1 MSILSAEEIKEKLS
15 DTDGWEIVENKLIK
29 EYKLKNFSD
38 AVSFIVKIGI
48 EAEKLD
54 HHPDLYLYGWNKVK
68 VILFTHSANGIT
80 DNDINLAHKI
90 EQITK

>member
-1 MSILSAEEIKEKLS
+1 MKILLAEELKEKLN
-15 DTDGWEIVENKLIK
+15 DIIGWEIVDNKLIK
-29 EYKLKNFSD
+29 EYKLKDFSD
-38 AVSFIVKIGI
+38 AISFIVKIGI

-80 DNDINLAHKI
+80 ENDINLAHKI
-90 EQITK
+90 EQTVK

>member
-1 MSILSAEEIKEKLS
+1 MKILSAEEVKEKLK
-15 DTDGWEIVENKLIK
+15 DIIGWEIIDNKLIK
-29 EYKLKNFSD
+29 EYKLKDFSD
-38 AVSFIVKIGI
+38 AISFIVKIGI

-80 DNDINLAHKI
+80 ENDINLAHKI
-90 EQITK
+90 EQTVK